1 MQDMLAREVQRKQ
14 AIYDKLSRQLD
25 KIVPRLIAKADRL
38 SAKGRPIDVAILIRP
53 YFGLINVHPLKN
65 AFFADGVDEAKDA
78 TQQWIIDEAN
88 CRFDEASSPLRACFH
103 PTFGAY
109 GVFLP
114 NQVGATLPNT

>member
-14 AIYDKLSRQLD
+14 AIYDELSRQLD

-38 SAKGRPIDVAILIRP
+38 SAKGRPVVVAILIRP

-65 AFFADGVDEAKDA
+65 NCLAIGVNETKDS

-88 CRFDEASSPLRACFH
+88 RRFDEASSPLRACFY
-103 PTFGAY
+103 PTFVAY
-109 GVFLP
+109 GVFFP
-114 NQVGATLPNT
+114 NQVGATLPYT